1 MHRIIGNRKAAQ
13 PPRSEPQANGGG
25 PPQSKAAQ
33 PPRSEPARPKAAQR
47 AEGERRSHGRANEG
61 GSPRI
66 WLQGAVVAA
75 AVLALSGVASAD
87 SASCREWSAEH
98 VQWKTE
104 VMRRFLGGAPQRAVD
119 EAVFEMLQREAYLT
133 ACDIPVEVARCE
145 MVGWRLGERPA
156 DEYASAVLESVLDQ
170 AGFEVELRELFEL
183 ELFDSRTAADPR
195 DDSRS

>member
-1 MHRIIGNRKAAQ
+1 MHRIGNQISICVWA
-13 PPRSEPQANGGG
+13 GV
-25 PPQSKAAQ
+25 
-33 PPRSEPARPKAAQR
+33 
-47 AEGERRSHGRANEG
+47 
-61 GSPRI
+61 
-66 WLQGAVVAA
+66 AVA

-87 SASCREWSAEH
+87 SASCREWRAEH

-119 EAVFEMLQREAYLT
+119 EAMFEMLQREAYLT

-170 AGFEVELRELFEL
+170 AGFEVEVRELFEV
-183 ELFDSRTAADPR
+183 ELFDPRTAGDAR